1 MSERIA
7 IRLSNIGKMY
17 KIYPTRL
24 DNFLDALGLA
34 WLTPWRRVKPG
45 EFWAL
50 RDINFELKAGS
61 RLGIIGRNGAGKS
74 TLLKLITGNLTPTE
88 GEIQVNGQVQALLEA
103 GAGFHPEFTG
113 YENIRASLTYQGF
126 SAKDIAAAI
135 EDIAEF
141 TELGH
146 FLAQPFK
153 TYSTGMQAR
162 LVFATAT
169 VLWPDILII
178 DEILGAGDAYF
189 ASKSS
194 ERMKQLVEESG
205 ASVLLVSH
213 AMDQV
218 IRYCDE
224 CVWIERGRVVQ
235 RGPSMEVVNA
245 YEGFIHALE
254 DRRLKAKNR
263 KRYSDNYD
271 LTQLESYGDAM
282 VVALQLQGEPGT
294 HCDIA
299 EITLLK
305 DGHIE
310 DTLKVGDVQDI
321 SSSYMAVLVLE
332 WSHWSES
339 RKVEGNFYRSLSI
352 QPDGPSSVLGHAV
365 FYAYALFDDADY
377 AFQVRYRCSTP
388 ARLTLTISR
397 NGSLLCDQI
406 ELPTDYA
413 GWREKCI
420 TLPSSVAKPKASL
433 EVSGQVEMP
442 LSALEVAD
450 QVETPL
456 SEDSAV
462 TQASNRPVI
471 RWPSEGSLTIEKVL
485 LLGADGQERAV
496 FTVGSQLVL
505 SMTVLAHRNGHFDL
519 VSGATLYRLDGVFI
533 TNLVSDPIP
542 LDLIE
547 GQSRELRLYL
557 DPLNLGNS
565 YFVFSLSIFE
575 KTVALD
581 GSTRYDLLSRAYEFQ
596 VVGNSALTEHAV
608 FQHPGQWTLV

>member
-1 MSERIA
+1 MSERTA
-7 IRLSNIGKMY
+7 IRLSSLGKMY

-24 DNFLDALGLA
+24 DNFLDALGLV
-34 WLTPWRRVKPG
+34 WLMPWRRVKPA

-126 SAKDIAAAI
+126 SAEDIAAAI
-135 EDIAEF
+135 EDITEF

-169 VLWPDILII
+169 VLRPDILII

-194 ERMKQLVEESG
+194 ERMKQLVDTSG

-213 AMDQV
+213 GMDQV
-218 IRYCDE
+218 MRYCDE
-224 CVWIERGRVVQ
+224 CIWLERGRIVQ

-245 YEGFIHALE
+245 YEGFIHALD

-263 KRYSDNYD
+263 KRHSAHYD

-282 VVALQLQGEPGT
+282 LVALQLQGAPGAS
-294 HCDIA
+294 CDIA

-305 DGHIE
+305 DGEVE
-310 DTLKVGDVQDI
+310 DTLKIGDVQDI
-321 SSSYMAVLVLE
+321 SSSYMAVLLLDG
-332 WSHWSES
+332 SHWSES
-339 RKVEGNFYRSLSI
+339 RKVEGRFYRSLCI
-352 QPDGPSSVLGHAV
+352 QPEGPSSVLGYAA

-377 AFQVRYRCSTP
+377 AFQVRYRCNSL
-388 ARLTLTISR
+388 ARFTITVSR
-397 NGSLLCDQI
+397 NGSLVHNQV
-406 ELPTDYA
+406 ELPTDRA
-413 GWREKCI
+413 SWSEWCI
-420 TLPSSVAKPKASL
+420 ALPSSAAKPEAACKVPDTA
-433 EVSGQVEMP
+433 ETAVS
-442 LSALEVAD
+442 AD
-450 QVETPL
+450 SGGL
-456 SEDSAV
+456 
-462 TQASNRPVI
+462 QASNRPVV
-471 RWPSEGSLTIEKVL
+471 RWPSEGSLTIENVL
-485 LLGADGQERAV
+485 LLGADGQEQTV
-496 FTVGSQLVL
+496 FAVGSQLVL
-505 SMTVLAHRNGHFDL
+505 SMTVCAHRNGHFDL

-533 TNLVSDPIP
+533 TNLVSEPIP
-542 LDLIE
+542 LDLME
-547 GQSRELRLYL
+547 GDKRELRLHL
-557 DPLNLGNS
+557 NPLNLGNGH
-565 YFVFSLSIFE
+565 FVFSLSIFE
-575 KTVALD
+575 NMVADD
-581 GSTRYDLLSRAYEFQ
+581 GSTRYDLLARAYEFQ
-596 VVGNSALTEHAV
+596 VVDNTPLDTHAV
-608 FQHPGQWTLV
+608 FKHPGHWTLV